1 MSTGRRVKRGDVVL
15 LPIAF
20 ASGQGTKVRP
30 AAVVQDDDLN
40 RRLNST
46 VVAIVASVTGRATSE
61 PSQLFVDV
69 STPDGQA
76 TGLLRTSTIKAEH
89 LDTIDQ
95 RDITK
100 TIGRLSDALL
110 NELEGCINAALRLK

>member
-1 MSTGRRVKRGDVVL
+1 MSTGRKVKRGDVVL
-15 LPIAF
+15 LPVAF
-20 ASGQGTKVRP
+20 VSGQGTKVRP
-30 AAVVQDDDLN
+30 AVVVQDDGLN

-46 VVAIVASVTGRATSE
+46 VVAIVTSVTVRVTSE

-76 TGLLRTSTIKAEH
+76 TGLLRNSTVKAEH

-95 RDITK
+95 RDIIK
-100 TIGRLSDALL
+100 TIGRLSDTLL
-110 NELEGCINAALRLK
+110 HDLEHCIKAALRLS